1 MAQNGTKM
9 NPIEQLT
16 RLISHKN
23 NQISAN
29 STQAIKYNNAL
40 VNGDIDKV
48 EYQDLIEGLSRTQ
61 IISDQADDLADI
73 ILLNEALEALLTLSG
88 AI

>member
-1 MAQNGTKM
+1 M

-23 NQISAN
+23 NQIAVN
-29 STQAIKYNNAL
+29 STQAIKYSNAL
-40 VNGDIDKV
+40 VNGDINKA
-48 EYQDLIEGLSRTQ
+48 EYQDLIDGLSRTQ

-73 ILLNEALEALLTLSG
+73 ILLNEALETLLKLSG
-88 AI
+88 A